1 MTKKEKPRKVA
12 NGKFVYRGYTL
23 RCKGSYVAD
32 SVEWQAEN
40 QETERVEH
48 TAVTLHELVAV
59 IDKTL
64 SNNQ

>member
-1 MTKKEKPRKVA
+1 MAKKEKPRKVA

-48 TAVTLHELVAV
+48 TAGTLHELVQV
-59 IDKTL
+59 ID
-64 SNNQ
+64 NQLTQKQ